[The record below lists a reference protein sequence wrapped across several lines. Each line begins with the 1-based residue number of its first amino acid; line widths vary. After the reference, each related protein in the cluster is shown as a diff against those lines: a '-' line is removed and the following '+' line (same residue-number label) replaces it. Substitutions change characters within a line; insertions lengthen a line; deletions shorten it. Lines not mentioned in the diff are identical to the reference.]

1 MRFALSIVFMA
12 PLILVLLALVVYLVV
27 LLIRALRKYLRSG
40 EVRQENRTAV
50 ESLAK
55 ALKGH
60 RERCRMTQEFVAESI
75 GVSRQ
80 AVSKWETGRG
90 YPDVTLLEPL
100 AAVFRVS
107 VAELLSGKAVTN
119 TNISA
124 NMRRSHFYICPVCGN
139 ILHSMGQAAVSCHG
153 IALPPLAAEEPD
165 AAHTITLEAVEDEY
179 FVSVRHEMSRTHYIS
194 FLAAVSDD
202 RLQLIRLY
210 PEGNA
215 EARIQRR
222 GVQTIYACCNRD
234 GLFKLTVK

>member
-1 MRFALSIVFMA
+1 MDQYVTGAVIK
-12 PLILVLLALVVYLVV
+12 
-27 LLIRALRKYLRSG
+27 ALREKAKLT
-40 EVRQENRTAV
+40 QAQ
-50 ESLAK
+50 LAEK
-55 ALKGH
+55 LN
-60 RERCRMTQEFVAESI
+60 
-75 GVSRQ
+75 VSDK

-90 YPDVTLLEPL
+90 YPNVTLLEPL

-153 IALPPLAAEEPD
+153 IALPPLEAEEPD
-165 AAHTITLEAVEDEY
+165 ASHTMTVEAVEDEY

>member
-1 MRFALSIVFMA
+1 MDQYVTGAVIK
-12 PLILVLLALVVYLVV
+12 
-27 LLIRALRKYLRSG
+27 ALREKAKLT
-40 EVRQENRTAV
+40 QAQ
-50 ESLAK
+50 LAEK
-55 ALKGH
+55 LD
-60 RERCRMTQEFVAESI
+60 
-75 GVSRQ
+75 VSDK

-100 AAVFRVS
+100 AAVFRLS

-153 IALPPLAAEEPD
+153 IALPPLEAEEPD
-165 AAHTITLEAVEDEY
+165 ASHTMTVEAVEDEY

>member
-1 MRFALSIVFMA
+1 MDQYVTGAVIK
-12 PLILVLLALVVYLVV
+12 
-27 LLIRALRKYLRSG
+27 ALREKAKLT
-40 EVRQENRTAV
+40 QAQ
-50 ESLAK
+50 LAEKLDVSDK
-55 ALKGH
+55 A
-60 RERCRMTQEFVAESI
+60 F
-75 GVSRQ
+75 
-80 AVSKWETGRG
+80 SKWETGRG

-153 IALPPLAAEEPD
+153 IALPPLEAEEPD
-165 AAHTITLEAVEDEY
+165 ASHTMTVEAVEDEY

>member
-1 MRFALSIVFMA
+1 MDQYVTGAVIK
-12 PLILVLLALVVYLVV
+12 
-27 LLIRALRKYLRSG
+27 ALREKAKLT
-40 EVRQENRTAV
+40 QAQ
-50 ESLAK
+50 LAEK
-55 ALKGH
+55 LN
-60 RERCRMTQEFVAESI
+60 
-75 GVSRQ
+75 VSDK

-100 AAVFRVS
+100 AAVVRGS

-153 IALPPLAAEEPD
+153 IALPPLEAEEPD
-165 AAHTITLEAVEDEY
+165 ASHTMTVEAVEDEY

-222 GVQTIYACCNRD
+222 GLQTIYACCNRD

>member
-1 MRFALSIVFMA
+1 MDQYVTGAVIK
-12 PLILVLLALVVYLVV
+12 
-27 LLIRALRKYLRSG
+27 ALREKAKLT
-40 EVRQENRTAV
+40 QAQ
-50 ESLAK
+50 LAEK
-55 ALKGH
+55 LD
-60 RERCRMTQEFVAESI
+60 
-75 GVSRQ
+75 VSDK

-153 IALPPLAAEEPD
+153 IALPPLEAEEPD
-165 AAHTITLEAVEDEY
+165 ASHTMTVEAVEDEY

>member
-1 MRFALSIVFMA
+1 MDQYVTGAVIK
-12 PLILVLLALVVYLVV
+12 
-27 LLIRALRKYLRSG
+27 ALREKAKLT
-40 EVRQENRTAV
+40 QAQ
-50 ESLAK
+50 LAEK
-55 ALKGH
+55 LN
-60 RERCRMTQEFVAESI
+60 
-75 GVSRQ
+75 VSDK

-153 IALPPLAAEEPD
+153 IALPPLEAEEPD
-165 AAHTITLEAVEDEY
+165 ASHTMTVEAVEDEY

-215 EARIQRR
+215 EARIQRC

>member
-1 MRFALSIVFMA
+1 MDQYVTGAVIK
-12 PLILVLLALVVYLVV
+12 
-27 LLIRALRKYLRSG
+27 ALREKAKLT
-40 EVRQENRTAV
+40 QAQ
-50 ESLAK
+50 LAEK
-55 ALKGH
+55 LN
-60 RERCRMTQEFVAESI
+60 
-75 GVSRQ
+75 VSDK

-107 VAELLSGKAVTN
+107 VADLLSGKAVTN

-153 IALPPLAAEEPD
+153 IALPPLEAEEPD
-165 AAHTITLEAVEDEY
+165 ASHTMTVEAVEDEY

>member
-1 MRFALSIVFMA
+1 MDQYVTGAVIK
-12 PLILVLLALVVYLVV
+12 
-27 LLIRALRKYLRSG
+27 ALREKAKLT
-40 EVRQENRTAV
+40 QAQ
-50 ESLAK
+50 LAEK
-55 ALKGH
+55 LN
-60 RERCRMTQEFVAESI
+60 
-75 GVSRQ
+75 VSDK

-153 IALPPLAAEEPD
+153 IALPPLEAEEPD
-165 AAHTITLEAVEDEY
+165 ASHTMTVEAVEDEY

>member
-1 MRFALSIVFMA
+1 MDQYVTGAV
-12 PLILVLLALVVYLVV
+12 
-27 LLIRALRKYLRSG
+27 IRALREKAKLT
-40 EVRQENRTAV
+40 QAQ
-50 ESLAK
+50 LAEM
-55 ALKGH
+55 LN
-60 RERCRMTQEFVAESI
+60 
-75 GVSRQ
+75 VSDK

-215 EARIQRR
+215 EACIQRR

>member
-1 MRFALSIVFMA
+1 MDQYVTGAV
-12 PLILVLLALVVYLVV
+12 
-27 LLIRALRKYLRSG
+27 IRALREKAKLT
-40 EVRQENRTAV
+40 QAQ
-50 ESLAK
+50 LAEK
-55 ALKGH
+55 LN
-60 RERCRMTQEFVAESI
+60 
-75 GVSRQ
+75 VSDK

-124 NMRRSHFYICPVCGN
+124 NMRRSHFYVCPVCGN

-153 IALPPLAAEEPD
+153 IVLPPLEAEEPD
-165 AAHTITLEAVEDEY
+165 AAHTMAVEAVEDEY
-179 FVSVRHEMSRTHYIS
+179 FVSVRHEMSRAHYIS

-202 RLQLIRLY
+202 RLQLVRLY

-215 EARIQRR
+215 EARVQRR
-222 GVQTIYACCNRD
+222 GVQAIYACCNRD

>member
-1 MRFALSIVFMA
+1 MDQYVTGAVIK
-12 PLILVLLALVVYLVV
+12 
-27 LLIRALRKYLRSG
+27 ALREKAKLT
-40 EVRQENRTAV
+40 QAQ
-50 ESLAK
+50 LAEK
-55 ALKGH
+55 LY
-60 RERCRMTQEFVAESI
+60 
-75 GVSRQ
+75 VSDK

-153 IALPPLAAEEPD
+153 IALPPLEAEEPD
-165 AAHTITLEAVEDEY
+165 ASHTMTVEAVEDEY

>member
-1 MRFALSIVFMA
+1 MDQYVTGAVIK
-12 PLILVLLALVVYLVV
+12 
-27 LLIRALRKYLRSG
+27 ALREKAKLT
-40 EVRQENRTAV
+40 QAQ
-50 ESLAK
+50 LAEK
-55 ALKGH
+55 LD
-60 RERCRMTQEFVAESI
+60 
-75 GVSRQ
+75 VSDK

-153 IALPPLAAEEPD
+153 IALPPLEAEEPD
-165 AAHTITLEAVEDEY
+165 ASHTMTVEAVEDEY

-222 GVQTIYACCNRD
+222 GVQAIYACCNRD

>member
-1 MRFALSIVFMA
+1 MDQYVTGAVIK
-12 PLILVLLALVVYLVV
+12 
-27 LLIRALRKYLRSG
+27 ALREKAKLT
-40 EVRQENRTAV
+40 QAQ
-50 ESLAK
+50 LAEK
-55 ALKGH
+55 LD
-60 RERCRMTQEFVAESI
+60 
-75 GVSRQ
+75 VSDK

-153 IALPPLAAEEPD
+153 IALPPLEAEEPD
-165 AAHTITLEAVEDEY
+165 ASHTMTVEAVEDEY

-234 GLFKLTVK
+234 GLFKLTGK

>member
-1 MRFALSIVFMA
+1 MDQYVTGAVIK
-12 PLILVLLALVVYLVV
+12 
-27 LLIRALRKYLRSG
+27 ALREKAKLT
-40 EVRQENRTAV
+40 QAQ
-50 ESLAK
+50 LAEK
-55 ALKGH
+55 LD
-60 RERCRMTQEFVAESI
+60 
-75 GVSRQ
+75 VSDK

-153 IALPPLAAEEPD
+153 IALPPLEAEEPD
-165 AAHTITLEAVEDEY
+165 ASHTMTVEAVEDEY

-222 GVQTIYACCNRD
+222 GVQSIYACCNRD

>member
-1 MRFALSIVFMA
+1 MDQYVTGAVIK
-12 PLILVLLALVVYLVV
+12 
-27 LLIRALRKYLRSG
+27 ALREKAKLT
-40 EVRQENRTAV
+40 QAQ
-50 ESLAK
+50 LAEK
-55 ALKGH
+55 LD
-60 RERCRMTQEFVAESI
+60 
-75 GVSRQ
+75 VSDK

-153 IALPPLAAEEPD
+153 IALPPLEAEEPD
-165 AAHTITLEAVEDEY
+165 ASHTMTVEAVEDEY

-194 FLAAVSDD
+194 FLAAVSDN

-222 GVQTIYACCNRD
+222 GVQTLYACCNRD

>member
-1 MRFALSIVFMA
+1 MDQYVTGAVIK
-12 PLILVLLALVVYLVV
+12 
-27 LLIRALRKYLRSG
+27 ALREKAKLT
-40 EVRQENRTAV
+40 QAQ
-50 ESLAK
+50 LAEKLDVSDK
-55 ALKGH
+55 A
-60 RERCRMTQEFVAESI
+60 I
-75 GVSRQ
+75 
-80 AVSKWETGRG
+80 SKWETGRG

-153 IALPPLAAEEPD
+153 IALPPLEAEEPD
-165 AAHTITLEAVEDEY
+165 ASHTMTVEAVEDEY

>member
-1 MRFALSIVFMA
+1 MDQYVTGTVIK
-12 PLILVLLALVVYLVV
+12 
-27 LLIRALRKYLRSG
+27 ALREKAKLT
-40 EVRQENRTAV
+40 QAQ
-50 ESLAK
+50 LAEK
-55 ALKGH
+55 LN
-60 RERCRMTQEFVAESI
+60 
-75 GVSRQ
+75 VSDK

-153 IALPPLAAEEPD
+153 IALPPLEAEEPD
-165 AAHTITLEAVEDEY
+165 ASHTMTVEAVEDEY

>member
-1 MRFALSIVFMA
+1 MDQYVTGAVIK
-12 PLILVLLALVVYLVV
+12 
-27 LLIRALRKYLRSG
+27 ALREKAKLT
-40 EVRQENRTAV
+40 QAQ
-50 ESLAK
+50 LAEK
-55 ALKGH
+55 LN
-60 RERCRMTQEFVAESI
+60 
-75 GVSRQ
+75 VSDK

-153 IALPPLAAEEPD
+153 IALPPLEAEEPD
-165 AAHTITLEAVEDEY
+165 ASHTMTVEAVEDEY

-234 GLFKLTVK
+234 GLFKLTMK

>member
-1 MRFALSIVFMA
+1 MGQKEVDHMDQYVTGAVIK
-12 PLILVLLALVVYLVV
+12 
-27 LLIRALRKYLRSG
+27 ALREKAKLT
-40 EVRQENRTAV
+40 QAQ
-50 ESLAK
+50 LAEK
-55 ALKGH
+55 LD
-60 RERCRMTQEFVAESI
+60 
-75 GVSRQ
+75 VSDK

-153 IALPPLAAEEPD
+153 IALPPLEAEEPD
-165 AAHTITLEAVEDEY
+165 ASHTMTVEAVEDEY

>member
-1 MRFALSIVFMA
+1 MDQYVTGAVIK
-12 PLILVLLALVVYLVV
+12 
-27 LLIRALRKYLRSG
+27 ALREKAKLT
-40 EVRQENRTAV
+40 QAQ
-50 ESLAK
+50 LAEK
-55 ALKGH
+55 LN
-60 RERCRMTQEFVAESI
+60 
-75 GVSRQ
+75 VSDKV
-80 AVSKWETGRG
+80 VSKWETGRG

-153 IALPPLAAEEPD
+153 IALPPLEAEEPD
-165 AAHTITLEAVEDEY
+165 ASHTMTVEAVEDEY

>member
-1 MRFALSIVFMA
+1 MDQYVTGAVIK
-12 PLILVLLALVVYLVV
+12 
-27 LLIRALRKYLRSG
+27 ALREKAKLT
-40 EVRQENRTAV
+40 QAQ
-50 ESLAK
+50 LAEK
-55 ALKGH
+55 LD
-60 RERCRMTQEFVAESI
+60 
-75 GVSRQ
+75 VS
-80 AVSKWETGRG
+80 
-90 YPDVTLLEPL
+90 D
-100 AAVFRVS
+100 
-107 VAELLSGKAVTN
+107 KAVTN

-153 IALPPLAAEEPD
+153 IALPPLEAGEPD
-165 AAHTITLEAVEDEY
+165 ASHTMTVEAVEDEY

>member
-1 MRFALSIVFMA
+1 MDQYVTGAVIK
-12 PLILVLLALVVYLVV
+12 
-27 LLIRALRKYLRSG
+27 ALREKAKLT
-40 EVRQENRTAV
+40 QAQ
-50 ESLAK
+50 LAEK
-55 ALKGH
+55 LD
-60 RERCRMTQEFVAESI
+60 
-75 GVSRQ
+75 VSDK

-153 IALPPLAAEEPD
+153 IALPPLEAEEPD
-165 AAHTITLEAVEDEY
+165 ASHTMTVEAVEDEY

-210 PEGNA
+210 PVGNA